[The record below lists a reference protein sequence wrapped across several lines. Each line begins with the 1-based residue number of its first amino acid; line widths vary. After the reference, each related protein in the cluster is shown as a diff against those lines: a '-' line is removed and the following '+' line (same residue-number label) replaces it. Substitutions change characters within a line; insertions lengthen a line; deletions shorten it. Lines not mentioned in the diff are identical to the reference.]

1 MMYKNLIFDFDGV
14 LAESNEIRFNGFR
27 ILFKGFPENQVEE
40 LVVYAKKN
48 GGISR
53 YEKIGYFFQKIR
65 GESIS
70 EDSVQNLAARFSEIV
85 RQDVV
90 KAEPVKGSMEFLRK
104 NLSKFNFALVSG
116 SDQAE
121 LRVVCRERKID
132 HFFKMILG
140 SPVKKEDN
148 ITQLLES
155 LRWRPDESVYIGDSN
170 NDLEASQGNRIDFI
184 GRDSGLVDWS
194 CLGVT
199 RILDLSELEG
209 ILGSTK

>member
-1 MMYKNLIFDFDGV
+1 MIYKNLIFDFDGV

-27 ILFKGFPENQVEE
+27 LLFKEFPENQVDE
-40 LVVYAKKN
+40 LVIYAKTN

-53 YEKIGYFFQKIR
+53 YEKIDYFFQKIR
-65 GESIS
+65 GESVS
-70 EDSVQNLAARFSEIV
+70 EDKVQNLAAQFSDIV
-85 RQDVV
+85 RQDVI
-90 KAEPVKGSMEFLRK
+90 KAEPVKGSVEFLKK
-104 NLSKFNFALVSG
+104 NFSKFNFALVSG

-121 LRVVCRERKID
+121 LRVVCRERRID

-148 ITQLLES
+148 IAQLLES
-155 LRWRPDESVYIGDSN
+155 LRWRPDETVYIGDSN
-170 NDLEASQGNRIDFI
+170 NDLEASQGNSIDFI
-184 GRDSGLVDWS
+184 GRDSGLVDWG
-194 CLGVT
+194 CLGIT

>member
-184 GRDSGLVDWS
+184 GRDSGLVDWD
-194 CLGVT
+194 CLGIT

-209 ILGSTK
+209 TLGLTK